1 MSQRHT
7 VQARVVY
14 GRAVG
19 ARPVDGRPGAKSHEG
34 STPVAFLPSSFF
46 APVAFLLN
54 GRTPVFRW
62 AADFG
67 GRSMDECSGPVAFLP
82 LF

>member
-14 GRAVG
+14 RRAVG
-19 ARPVDGRPGAKSHEG
+19 ARPVDGRPGAKSREG
-34 STPVAFLPSSFF
+34 STPSDFF

-62 AADFG
+62 AADREG
-67 GRSMDECSGPVAFLP
+67 GIA
-82 LF
+82 